1 MASSSA
7 MMAEMTSG
15 SVSPGTA
22 NMSSPTEQ
30 TLVRASSFS
39 RLSVPARTARIMPSS
54 SLTGMNVPESPPTF
68 PEAMTPP
75 FLTASISR
83 ANAAVEPGEPIWP
96 TPIASMISATES
108 PVEVVGAS
116 EMSTMPNGTP
126 IKAAISRPI
135 SSPARVILKTVRL
148 ITSESWV
155 RSQSGF
161 LATTLRTTPGPE
173 IPMFSE

>member
-1 MASSSA
+1 
-7 MMAEMTSG
+7 
-15 SVSPGTA
+15 
-22 NMSSPTEQ
+22 
-30 TLVRASSFS
+30 
-39 RLSVPARTARIMPSS
+39 
-54 SLTGMNVPESPPTF
+54 
-68 PEAMTPP
+68 
-75 FLTASISR
+75 
-83 ANAAVEPGEPIWP
+83 VEPGEPIWP

-126 IKAAISRPI
+126 IRPAISRPI

-173 IPMFSE
+173 MPMFRE